1 LSYEKAV
8 KELKPTDKKKI
19 MANRALMAGKLR
31 SAAAPK
37 KRRIRQTFDR
47 LVVLAVST
55 NNVPKE
61 SEGWTATLTR
71 NNATVATASFDEF
84 GAVRFP
90 TISTLT
96 TVSYVLRIRNADGNL
111 LAQRNIPADREFYVA
126 IF

>member
-1 LSYEKAV
+1 M
-8 KELKPTDKKKI
+8 KK
-19 MANRALMAGKLR
+19 RA
-31 SAAAPK
+31 AAAPK

-55 NNVPKE
+55 NNVPKD
-61 SEGWTATLTR
+61 STGWTATLTR
-71 NNATVATASFDEF
+71 NNNLVATASFDEF

-96 TVSYVLRIRNADGNL
+96 TVSYVLRIRDADNNL
-111 LAQRNIPADREFYVA
+111 LTTKNIPSDREFYVA